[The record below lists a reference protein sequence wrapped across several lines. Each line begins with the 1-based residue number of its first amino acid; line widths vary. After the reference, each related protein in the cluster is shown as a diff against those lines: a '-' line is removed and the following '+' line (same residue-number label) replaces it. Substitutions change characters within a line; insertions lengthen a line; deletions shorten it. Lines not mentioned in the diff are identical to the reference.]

1 MTAIIGIGADLIEVS
16 RVTRAYERFGGR
28 FLERLFT
35 PEESAYCMARV
46 DYACALAGRFAAK
59 EAVVKA
65 LSPTAPMGLAYR
77 DVAVKADGGRPT
89 VELSGVAATLAV
101 ERGVE
106 EVMVTISHEKG
117 YAMAFAVALGK

>member
-1 MTAIIGIGADLIEVS
+1 MTAIVGIGADLIEVG

-35 PEESAYCMARV
+35 LEESEYCMARV

-65 LSPTAPMGLAYR
+65 LSPMAPVGLAYR
-77 DVAVKADGGRPT
+77 DVGVRAGASRPT
-89 VELSGVAATLAV
+89 VELSGAAAALAA

-117 YAMAFAVALGK
+117 YALAFAVALGK

>member
-1 MTAIIGIGADLIEVS
+1 MTAIIGIGADLIEVG
-16 RVTRAYERFGGR
+16 RVTRAYERFGDR

-89 VELSGVAATLAV
+89 VELSGVAATLAA

>member
-46 DYACALAGRFAAK
+46 DY
-59 EAVVKA
+59 
-65 LSPTAPMGLAYR
+65 
-77 DVAVKADGGRPT
+77 GGRPT
-89 VELSGVAATLAV
+89 VELSGVAATLAA